1 MTPRLA
7 SDRII
12 GSWASTGRSMMV
24 VPFGVPGVLAVV
36 AGGLL
41 AAVIAPAPT
50 ERATWAVAYLVL
62 VWGVAQVG
70 LGVGQGLCVGRLST
84 GLVVAQ
90 VTGWNVGCAA
100 VVVGTVSGVPAVADG
115 GGALLVVTLI
125 LLARGLAGGP
135 ARRRAGVPSWARWS
149 YGLLITV
156 LLVSIPVGLILLQ
169 LRALSD
175 G

>member
-1 MTPRLA
+1 
-7 SDRII
+7 
-12 GSWASTGRSMMV
+12 MV
-24 VPFGVPGVLAVV
+24 VPFGVPGVLGVV

-70 LGVGQGLCVGRLST
+70 LGVGQGLCAGRLST
-84 GLVVAQ
+84 GWVVAQ
-90 VTGWNVGCAA
+90 VTGWNVGFAS
-100 VVVGTVSGVPAVADG
+100 VVVGTVIGVPPVADG

-125 LLARGLAGGP
+125 LFARGLAGGP
-135 ARRRAGVPSWARWS
+135 ARRRAGVPSRLRWG

-156 LLVSIPVGLILLQ
+156 LLISIPVGLVLLR
-169 LRALSD
+169 LRA
-175 G
+175 